1 MNASSI
7 LEQVKG
13 YKKNS
18 ILDVSAKSA
27 KKRYASSLAEV
38 DLVVNAEPDLPL
50 AVPLNFAALPA
61 SETVE
66 ILKKKNLERFETVAK
81 NLEL

>member
-7 LEQVKG
+7 LEVVKG

-18 ILDVSAKSA
+18 ILDAHSV
-27 KKRYASSLAEV
+27 KKRYASSMAEI

-50 AVPLNFAALPA
+50 AVPLNFSA
-61 SETVE
+61 
-66 ILKKKNLERFETVAK
+66 
-81 NLEL
+81 